1 MTKREIQADNTKKK
15 LREVAQDLILEKGMD
30 KFTMKDLAVAAGVS
44 VGAVYLY
51 YPSKAELQKEFEDF
65 AYDDILEQILNDPDF
80 TFGQKLYYYNI
91 FWYENGEKMG
101 APFLRGWYRFTL
113 DIEKR
118 RKEGAKE
125 LRIAHE
131 IESEK
136 RLLRAGIESG
146 ELNADTPVD
155 ELAEILICTRQ
166 GSSMYWALTDG
177 AVPRRRLAEEY
188 LYCVLEPALQ
198 KYGLKSAI
206 MPKMK

>member
-1 MTKREIQADNTKKK
+1 MTKREMQADHTKKK
-15 LREVAQDLILEKGMD
+15 LREVAQKLILEKGMD
-30 KFTMKDLAVAAGVS
+30 RFTMKDLAAAAGVS
-44 VGAVYLY
+44 VGTVYLY
-51 YPSKAELQKEFEDF
+51 YPSKVELQKEFEDL
-65 AYDDILEQILNDPDF
+65 AYDDILEQILSDPNY
-80 TFGQKLYYYNI
+80 TFGQKVYYYTV

-118 RKEGAKE
+118 RKEGTKE
-125 LRIAHE
+125 LRIEHE
-131 IESEK
+131 IEAEK
-136 RLLRAGIESG
+136 RLLQVGIEAG
-146 ELNADTPVD
+146 ELNANTPVD

-177 AVPRRRLAEEY
+177 AIPRRRLAEEY